1 MAKRIPKPVPLDRMD
16 KAQLLAKVKELQ
28 AIVSATQHQNTVLQ
42 GRIMALEQGVHHS
55 ATPLADLCRQID
67 LWRKE
72 P

>member
-1 MAKRIPKPVPLDRMD
+1 MAKRLPRPVPLDRMD
-16 KAQLLAKVKELQ
+16 KKQLLTKVKELQ
-28 AIVSATQHQNTVLQ
+28 AILSQTQHRNTVLQ

-67 LWRKE
+67 LWRKQ